1 MSSNV
6 DAAAEAI
13 DQHIGGWQ
21 PDNAIDL
28 DMFLSS
34 IPQLFESLSGAFNH
48 VADTLGDQF
57 PVDPSVPERL
67 REIAATVAAMADHAG
82 EAHSTHRSVHEK
94 ELERIEN
101 PRPNERMWDVTENQ

>member
-1 MSSNV
+1 VSNHI
-6 DAAAEAI
+6 DAAAEGI

-21 PDNAIDL
+21 PANAVDL
-28 DMFLSS
+28 DMFLGSL
-34 IPQLFESLSGAFNH
+34 PRLFESVASSLSH

-67 REIAATVAAMADHAG
+67 REIASTVTGMADYSG
-82 EAHSTHRSVHEK
+82 EAHAAHRVAHER

-101 PRPNERMWDVTENQ
+101 PRPNEQLWDVTQQD